1 MKKSILQPIDV
12 PQNGFRA
19 KIEEIQERLLKAQG
33 GSEADLLAE
42 AMESLQISFEELC
55 VAEEE
60 MRVQNEELIAV
71 NQKLHAEHQRYLEL
85 FDLAPDGYMVTDLDG
100 IIQEANLAAARLL
113 NVRREFLAGKPM
125 LIYINEQ
132 DRRTFDSW
140 LTSLMQGKNILGR
153 EIGMQPRDGT
163 PFPAA
168 LSLSLIHNDDGKSIG
183 LRWQLRDISERKRVE
198 ITLAESEKKLK
209 ALFNLLPIGVS
220 VIDAERNIVDVNPA
234 LEKILGM
241 SRNELLRNENRI
253 RRYLR
258 PDGTE
263 MTFEEIPSV
272 RAFNEQAAIKNVE
285 IGAVKENGDIIWMEV
300 SAVPLPSLD
309 WRVVIITSDI
319 TERKRAEEALQKA
332 KEDLKDKVK
341 ERTEELR
348 IINRELRAEIGE
360 HEKTEVE
367 LEKSKEIAEEAA
379 RAKASF
385 MANMSHEIRTPMNAV
400 IGMTSLLLEE
410 DLTSDQRDF
419 VETIRSGGDALL
431 AIINDI
437 LDFSRLEKE
446 KTELETQAF
455 YLRRTLE
462 EALDLVAAK
471 AAEKKLNL
479 AYTIEKNSP
488 EMIIGD
494 PIRLRQIL
502 ANLLDNAVKFTDDG
516 EILLSVSSKPSD
528 KRFEFHFAIRDSGIG
543 IPPYKIDH
551 LFESFQQV
559 DDSITRKY
567 GGTGLGLAIS
577 KKLVELMGGS
587 IWLESKMGQ
596 GSTFHFIILVDVVP
610 GKHAAEMVQV
620 RLKGKRILIVE
631 DNKTNR
637 YILESQVL
645 QWGMVPTIIGSSREA
660 LRLIDGGDDFDIA
673 ILEMDMPEMDGLAL
687 AKEIRRRNSVIP
699 LVMLTFLGKGTGSDL
714 FDAVITKPIK
724 PSQLHNV
731 LIDILPGKFSNLP
744 VVETIKSDTGF
755 KPQRI
760 LLAEDNVSNQKVI
773 AQMLKKLGLGAD
785 IVANGVEALQ
795 ALERQHYDLVL
806 MDVRMPEMDGLDATR
821 IIRRLWQKNKP
832 TIIAITA
839 YGLEG
844 DREKCLESGMD
855 DYISK
860 PVKLEDLRNVLNKYA
875 YKSEKAFP
883 ERQKKTSVT
892 KEKSKRSFPGSD
904 S

>member
-1 MKKSILQPIDV
+1 
-12 PQNGFRA
+12 
-19 KIEEIQERLLKAQG
+19 
-33 GSEADLLAE
+33 
-42 AMESLQISFEELC
+42 
-55 VAEEE
+55 
-60 MRVQNEELIAV
+60 
-71 NQKLHAEHQRYLEL
+71 
-85 FDLAPDGYMVTDLDG
+85 
-100 IIQEANLAAARLL
+100 
-113 NVRREFLAGKPM
+113 
-125 LIYINEQ
+125 
-132 DRRTFDSW
+132 
-140 LTSLMQGKNILGR
+140 
-153 EIGMQPRDGT
+153 
-163 PFPAA
+163 
-168 LSLSLIHNDDGKSIG
+168 
-183 LRWQLRDISERKRVE
+183 
-198 ITLAESEKKLK
+198 
-209 ALFNLLPIGVS
+209 
-220 VIDAERNIVDVNPA
+220 
-234 LEKILGM
+234 
-241 SRNELLRNENRI
+241 LLRNENRI
-253 RRYLR
+253 IRYLR

-263 MTFEEIPSV
+263 ITLEEVPSV
-272 RAFNEQAAIKNVE
+272 RAFKEQVAIKNVE
-285 IGAVKENGDIIWMEV
+285 IGAVKENDDIIWMEV

-319 TERKRAEEALQKA
+319 TERKRVEEALQKA
-332 KEDLKDKVK
+332 KDDLKDKVK

-348 IINRELRAEIGE
+348 IINKELRAEIGE

-367 LEKSKEIAEEAA
+367 LEMSKEIAEEAA

-431 AIINDI
+431 VIINDI

-455 YLRRTLE
+455 YLRSTIE

-479 AYTIEKNSP
+479 AYTIEKKSP
-488 EMIIGD
+488 EIIIGD

-502 ANLLDNAVKFTDDG
+502 ANLLDNAVKFTDNG

-528 KRFEFHFAIRDSGIG
+528 KRFEFHFTIRDSGIG
-543 IPPYKIDH
+543 IPPDKINH

-559 DDSITRKY
+559 DDSISRKY

-587 IWLESKMGQ
+587 IWLESEIGQ

-610 GKHAAEMVQV
+610 SKHGAEMEQTK
-620 RLKGKRILIVE
+620 LKGKRILIVE

-637 YILESQVL
+637 DILESQVL
-645 QWGMVPTIIGSSREA
+645 QWGMVPTIIGSSQEA

-687 AKEIRRRNSVIP
+687 AKEIRRRNSVIQ

-714 FDAVITKPIK
+714 FNAVITKPIK
-724 PSQLHNV
+724 PSQFYNV
-731 LIDILPGKFSNLP
+731 LIDILPGKFTKLP
-744 VVETIKSDTGF
+744 VVEAIKSNTGF
-755 KPQRI
+755 KQQRI

-821 IIRRLWQKNKP
+821 IIRRLWPKNKP
-832 TIIAITA
+832 TVIAITA

-860 PVKLEDLRNVLNKYA
+860 PVKLEDLKNVLNKYA
-875 YKSEKAFP
+875 YKSEKIIP
-883 ERQKKTSVT
+883 
-892 KEKSKRSFPGSD
+892 
-904 S
+904 